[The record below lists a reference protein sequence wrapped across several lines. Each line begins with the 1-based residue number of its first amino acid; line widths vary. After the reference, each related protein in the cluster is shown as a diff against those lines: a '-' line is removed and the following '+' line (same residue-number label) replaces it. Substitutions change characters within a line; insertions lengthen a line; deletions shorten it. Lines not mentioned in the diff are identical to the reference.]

1 MNVDLAYISQVLN
14 STLRMMTPIL
24 YAALA
29 AALSNKVKI
38 VNISM
43 EGVMLTGAFFGI
55 VVNYFTNN
63 IFLAI
68 LGSVVSGFIVS
79 AIVAVFIVKFK
90 ANPVVVGLATNTMMS
105 GLTIY
110 LMYIIFNTRG
120 VFTDPSLKRL
130 PRVNL
135 PIIKDIPFIGDVLRN
150 LNLIDYL
157 AFIIAIGLY
166 VFLYKTIIGYRVRA
180 IGINEEAAKSL
191 GTKTDVYKFWVV
203 ALSGI
208 LSGLAGALLS
218 MGSVTLFIQNI
229 TSGKGYIALAA
240 NNIGQSHPL
249 GVLVSTIFFGFSQSL
264 GSVLQG
270 TALKS
275 QITQSIPYVATII
288 ALIFFTIQRRISQ
301 KNKLKKIEEK
311 S

>member
-1 MNVDLAYISQVLN
+1 MNFDLAYLTQVLN
-14 STLRMMTPIL
+14 STLRMTTPL
-24 YAALA
+24 LFAALA

-43 EGVMLTGAFFGI
+43 EGVMMAGAFFGI

-68 LGSVVSGFIVS
+68 LGAAFSGFIVS
-79 AIVAVFIVKFK
+79 AIVAIFIIKFK
-90 ANPVVVGLATNTMMS
+90 ANAVVVGLATNTMMN

-110 LMYIIFNTRG
+110 LMYAIFNTRG

-150 LNLIDYL
+150 LTIIDYFEVFM
-157 AFIIAIGLY
+157 AVAIY
-166 VFLYKTIIGYRVRA
+166 IFLYKTVLGYRVRA
-180 IGINEEAAKSL
+180 IGINEEAARSL

-218 MGSVTLFIQNI
+218 MGTVTLFIQNI

-240 NNIGQSHPL
+240 NSIGQSHPL
-249 GVLVSTIFFGFSQSL
+249 GVLVSTVFFGFSQSL
-264 GSVLQG
+264 GSVLQS

-275 QITQSIPYVATII
+275 QITQSIPYFATII
-288 ALIFFTIQRRISQ
+288 ALIIFTIQKRSAQ
-301 KNKLKKIEEK
+301 KKKIKKLSEGL
-311 S
+311 